1 MPEKNEDKWD
11 RPVVRITIFLKGT
24 LKNKVKHDIQV
35 RGYSETDL
43 GNEIL
48 KKHYENKD
56 SNNRF

>member
-1 MPEKNEDKWD
+1 MPEKNEEKWD

-48 KKHYENKD
+48 KKHYTDKK
-56 SNNRF
+56 